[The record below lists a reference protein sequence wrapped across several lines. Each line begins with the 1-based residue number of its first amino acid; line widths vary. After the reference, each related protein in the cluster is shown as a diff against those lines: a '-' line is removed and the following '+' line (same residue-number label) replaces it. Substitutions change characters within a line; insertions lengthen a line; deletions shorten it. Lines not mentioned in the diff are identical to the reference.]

1 MLTGA
6 ARAVVL
12 VLLTL
17 GHPAAAHAQST
28 DVVEVA
34 NGDRITGDV
43 RRLQHGR
50 LSFGTA
56 AAAAPGAQRWA
67 GNISIVW
74 AEVTRLASTKNL
86 DIELATG
93 ERLTGSISSPAAG
106 GLVVQTAA
114 GPSRPIAMREIVYIV
129 PIEAGFRART
139 TGSIDFGM
147 NVTNAATARSYTL
160 AAAAVHRSATHIYE
174 TEASFDSWLSAR
186 DDAERLTR
194 NQLALDVRRRLGA
207 RWSALAKFALQQDE
221 PLELDV
227 RLVVGGGLR
236 RMLLHTNRTL
246 VAVEGGLD
254 YDGEEYD
261 GTGSFSHSVEVFGG
275 TSWNWFAPGHST
287 EATVDATVFVS
298 LERQRM
304 RLELDSTL
312 RRDLLSSMYWAL
324 SILENFDSDPP
335 GDRPRSDLGLSV
347 SLGWVF

>member
-1 MLTGA
+1 MLGPPT
-6 ARAVVL
+6 
-12 VLLTL
+12 TL
-17 GHPAAAHAQST
+17 HAQST

-43 RRLQHGR
+43 RRLQNGL
-50 LSFGTA
+50 LSFRTA

-67 GNISIVW
+67 GTISIVW
-74 AEVTRLASTKNL
+74 AEVVRLASTQNL
-86 DIELATG
+86 DIELGTG

-106 GLVVQTAA
+106 ELIVQTTT
-114 GPSRPIAMREIVYIV
+114 GPSRPIATREIVYIV
-129 PIEAGFRART
+129 PIEAGFRGRT
-139 TGSIDFGM
+139 TGSVDFGL
-147 NVTNAATARSYTL
+147 NVTNAEAARSYTL
-160 AAAAVHRSATHIYE
+160 AAAAVHRSAAHVYE

-194 NQLALDVRRRLGA
+194 NEFALDVRRRLGA
-207 RWSALAKFALQQDE
+207 RWFGIAKFELQQDE

-236 RMLLHTNRTL
+236 RMLLQTNRTVL
-246 VAVEGGLD
+246 AVEGGVD
-254 YDGEEYD
+254 YDGEAYD
-261 GTGSFSHSVEVFGG
+261 SADAFSHSVEVFGG

-287 EATVDATVFVS
+287 QAAVDATVFIS

-304 RLELDSTL
+304 RLELDSKL

-324 SILENFDSDPP
+324 SIIENFDSNPP